1 MVVVSSRTRSKMACV
16 SSRTRSKNIQ
26 LFGCLSLNSSSKRK
40 NNVVVDMGLDSISSR
55 SKRKRVKDEPFV
67 MMDGVSS
74 RTRSKNVT
82 LFGCL
87 SLDGSS
93 LTRMF
98 FLSNINA

>member
-1 MVVVSSRTRSKMACV
+1 MAVVSSRTRSKMACV

-40 NNVVVDMGLDSISSR
+40 NNVEVDMGLDSISSR
-55 SKRKRVKDEPFV
+55 SKRKRDKDEPFV